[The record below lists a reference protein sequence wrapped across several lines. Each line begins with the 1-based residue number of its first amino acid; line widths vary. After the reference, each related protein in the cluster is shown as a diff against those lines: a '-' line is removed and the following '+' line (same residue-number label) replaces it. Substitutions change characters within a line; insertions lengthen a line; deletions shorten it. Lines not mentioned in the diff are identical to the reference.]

1 MAKFIRQGKMSF
13 RAIKAFVCLETGWT
27 ESQFL
32 EQKWRFIN
40 EIIVFLDEKNKQ
52 MNGK

>member
-1 MAKFIRQGKMSF
+1 MALFVKKGEMSF
-13 RAIKAFVCLETGWT
+13 RAIRAYICLEMGWT
-27 ESQFL
+27 EVQFL
-32 EQKWRFIN
+32 EQRWEFIH

>member
-1 MAKFIRQGKMSF
+1 MARFIGNGEMKF
-13 RAIKAFVCLETGWT
+13 RAIKAYICLETGWT
-27 ESQFL
+27 ETQFL
-32 EQKWRFIN
+32 EQRWEFIN